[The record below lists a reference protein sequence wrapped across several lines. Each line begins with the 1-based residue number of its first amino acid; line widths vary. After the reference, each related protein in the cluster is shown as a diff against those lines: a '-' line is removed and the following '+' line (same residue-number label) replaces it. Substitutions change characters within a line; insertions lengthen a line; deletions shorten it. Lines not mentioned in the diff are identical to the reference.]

1 MTDTPTNP
9 AKAPADTPAD
19 GPAIDP
25 ATLPVRTGTG
35 YPAPHDAPCRNR
47 RRRTLGDR
55 FGLTDFGVN
64 QLTLPPGTW
73 SSQRHWHSSEDEFVY
88 IVAGEPLLV
97 TERGRQRLRPGMV
110 AGFKAGVADGHHLI
124 NDGETDVVLLEI
136 GSRRR
141 GDAVDYSDIDM
152 KIEDRGGKPRFMTKA
167 GEPL

>member
-1 MTDTPTNP
+1 MTDSNDS
-9 AKAPADTPAD
+9 PADKLVD

-35 YPAPHDAPCRNR
+35 YPAPHDEPCRGR

-64 QLTLPPGTW
+64 LLTLPPGTW
-73 SSQRHWHSSEDEFVY
+73 SSQRHWHTSEDEFVY

-97 TERGRQRLRPGMV
+97 TERGRQRLAPGMV

-124 NDGETDVVLLEI
+124 NDGKADVVLLEI
-136 GSRRR
+136 GSRRP

-152 KIEDRGGKPRFMTKA
+152 KIEDRGTRKRRFMTKA